1 MPCSFET
8 GRRFASP
15 EGLSNNFA
23 MPRIRLFIG
32 TRSSSTYK
40 CRVCPDYVIL
50 ARGTDG
56 PSTRH
61 ALSGWQGSSK
71 LTSNVCLSTIGSP
84 ECRTPFESTPVLRMK
99 PVSNISSSQE
109 VLGAADGKHQPQ
121 PCPSVDQ
128 PRPYASNLSAPPPL
142 IFSSKN
148 QSQIP
153 MKKAEPPNE
162 DGSNRSG
169 KRTWRG
175 SIRSF

>member
-1 MPCSFET
+1 LHLLKAFRITLQCQGSDCSSVLVAARHT
-8 GRRFASP
+8 NVGFA
-15 EGLSNNFA
+15 
-23 MPRIRLFIG
+23 RV
-32 TRSSSTYK
+32 TSSW
-40 CRVCPDYVIL
+40 REAPM
-50 ARGTDG
+50 G

-71 LTSNVCLSTIGSP
+71 LTANVCLSTIGSP

-142 IFSSKN
+142 TFSSKN

-153 MKKAEPPNE
+153 MKKAEPPIE